1 MPARIQGARLGQH
14 TIAVVQ
20 GDGDGG
26 GGGVYR
32 KQ

>member
-14 TIAVVQ
+14 TLAVVQ